1 MTLFW
6 WGYVFSTF
14 SVYNWQAYDTQ
25 LMLGLCL
32 LPPNPSYLNYTT
44 SVACVCAWM
53 LRIRSTWTVCCHL
66 DEITKP
72 TLDGCILPSLDTHQ
86 QLERA
91 PGGHVPLRRPGAQ
104 RTCLECHQDSPKV
117 ACDALPSLPQPPTAL
132 RTPQTPPPPPTH
144 PPTSAP
150 TVPLTCRP
158 QGVHR
163 LVHSMPRPRDSRWAL
178 ERHYVSNS
186 PINFLT
192 LNISSKS

>member
-1 MTLFW
+1 MYLVPLVFTTGKHMTHSSCLAFAC
-6 WGYVFSTF
+6 FPQILPTST
-14 SVYNWQAYDTQ
+14 T
-25 LMLGLCL
+25 
-32 LPPNPSYLNYTT
+32 PPLWL
-44 SVACVCAWM
+44 VCAWM

-86 QLERA
+86 QLERVL
-91 PGGHVPLRRPGAQ
+91 GGHVLLRRLGAQ